1 MTALAESLQNILGT
15 KLPMVALPDVPPKID
30 AAYQIIKKKLGEGQP
45 VEPLT
50 AQESE
55 YWIDLARATV
65 STGSWN
71 DLKSREIK
79 NISLCLWHGEN
90 ALATDENFLLS
101 FLKACESRIK
111 KSLCRALIW
120 VYLYNY
126 ERNKPGV
133 ALLGEW
139 LTGVV
144 GQWDWLWSDRNK
156 DLFLFDGHEAARSIG
171 NAIMTSKGDVSD
183 VLESLGLTGALQSG
197 GMSSAALSETLKNY
211 RENARL
217 YDAGETVSR
226 LKRILDWADLKEKE
240 FAYPKLKT
248 LFIESLLLPW
258 VGGNPEEKIINTT
271 QSFLLDIFGDPR
283 LGGASWNGVDEN
295 AMRVIRGWLVKRAL
309 AQFLDVVD
317 ELALDHQWKYRRAF
331 WMAYYNKGVISDAWV
346 AFASN
351 GATKAQQIARRHEDN
366 SWLSF
371 GNLYGSGDPNHAVL
385 ILRIGNLTIADFSH
399 NGKCRLWDSRNERA
413 PKPYAKHYDRS
424 DLVNSKAESEYI
436 HSNSPNYLWQGRVAS
451 EINNITGVKTIQRDY
466 MPR

>member
-1 MTALAESLQNILGT
+1 MTALAESLQNVFGT
-15 KLPMVALPDVPPKID
+15 KLPIVALPDLPPKIE

-55 YWIDLARATV
+55 YWIDLARITV

-71 DLKSREIK
+71 DLKSCEIK
-79 NISLCLWHGEN
+79 NISLCLWHGEDP
-90 ALATDENFLLS
+90 LAADEHFLLS
-101 FLKACESRIK
+101 FLKACKSRIK
-111 KSLCRALIW
+111 KSLCRTLIW

-126 ERNKPGV
+126 EDNKPGI
-133 ALLGEW
+133 ALLGKW
-139 LTGVV
+139 LTSTV
-144 GQWDWLWSDRNK
+144 GQWDWLWSGRNK
-156 DLFLFDGHEAARSIG
+156 ELPLFEGREAARSIG
-171 NAIMTSKGDVSD
+171 NMIMSSKENVSD
-183 VLESLGLTGALQSG
+183 ILESLGLTGALQSA
-197 GMSSAALSETLKNY
+197 GMSSAALSEILKNY

-217 YDAGETVSR
+217 YDVEETVSR
-226 LKRILDWADLKEKE
+226 LKRILDWAALKEKE
-240 FAYPKLKT
+240 FSYPKLKT

-258 VGGNPEEKIINTT
+258 VGGNPEEKIINIT
-271 QSFLLDIFGDPR
+271 QGFLLDSFGDPR
-283 LGGASWNGVDEN
+283 LGGASWNGVDES

-351 GATKAQQIARRHEDN
+351 GATKAQQIARRNEDN

-371 GNLYGSGDPNHAVL
+371 GNLYGSGDHNHAVL

-399 NGKCRLWDSRNERA
+399 NGKCRLWNSRNERA

-424 DLVNSKAESEYI
+424 DLMNSKAESEYI
-436 HSNSPNYLWQGRVAS
+436 HSNSQNYLWQGRIAS
-451 EINNITGVKTIQRDY
+451 EINNITGVKTILRDY